1 MGDPEATS
9 DESKAVA
16 PVERTICPAASL
28 APAAAYAAAEKANA
42 TRLAY
47 RSDWQDFVRFCDAR
61 ELAALPA
68 TAAILATYIAA
79 LADKGRKYSTI
90 RRRVAAI
97 AYAHRLK
104 GFEPPDQA
112 EFVKR
117 VLRGIRN
124 TIGVAVVRKAP
135 AVAKT
140 IAAMLRKL
148 PDTIIGKRDRA
159 LLLIGFAAARRRS
172 ELVALD
178 VADLEFVD
186 AGVIVHVRRSK
197 TDQEGRGEIVA
208 VPHGKRLQPVAA
220 LREWLA
226 AAGIT
231 SGPVFRPIGKG
242 GRVLSSRLSGRSVAD
257 IIKRHAAAAKLDPAI
272 FSGHSLRAGFVTQAL
287 ADGADPFAVMNIT
300 LHRDISTLR
309 DYDRRAKAFKNHA
322 GGKFL

>member
-1 MGDPEATS
+1 MTPPDS
-9 DESKAVA
+9 DETVKA
-16 PVERTICPAASL
+16 
-28 APAAAYAAAEKANA
+28 
-42 TRLAY
+42 
-47 RSDWQDFVRFCDAR
+47 
-61 ELAALPA
+61 
-68 TAAILATYIAA
+68 
-79 LADKGRKYSTI
+79 
-90 RRRVAAI
+90 
-97 AYAHRLK
+97 
-104 GFEPPDQA
+104 
-112 EFVKR
+112 

-124 TIGVAVVRKAP
+124 TIGVAVNRKAP
-135 AVAKT
+135 ATVKP

-148 PDTIIGKRDRA
+148 PDTIAGKRDRA

-231 SGPVFRPIGKG
+231 EGPVFRPIGKG
-242 GRVLSSRLSGRSVAD
+242 SRVLPQRLTDRSVAL

-287 ADGADPFAVMNIT
+287 TDGADPFRVMDIT
-300 LHRDISTLR
+300 LHRDINTLR
-309 DYDRRAKAFKNHA
+309 VYDRRIKAFKDHA
-322 GGKFL
+322 GGSFL

>member
-1 MGDPEATS
+1 MADL
-9 DESKAVA
+9 
-16 PVERTICPAASL
+16 PALASSPSPP
-28 APAAAYAAAEKANA
+28 APAITDELRSARDYAAAEKSDA

-47 RSDWQDFVRFCDAR
+47 GRDWQDFVGFCDAR
-61 ELAALPA
+61 GVALALPA
-68 TAAILATYIAA
+68 DGATLAAYVAS
-79 LADKGRKYSTI
+79 LADRGRKWSTI

-104 GFEPPDQA
+104 GLTPPDQA
-112 EFVKR
+112 ESVKA

-124 TIGVAVVRKAP
+124 SIGVAVVRKAP

-140 IAAMLRKL
+140 IAAMLKKL
-148 PDTIIGKRDRA
+148 PDTITGKRDRA
-159 LLLIGFAAARRRS
+159 LLLLGFAAARRRS

-178 VADLEFVD
+178 VPDLEFVD
-186 AGVIVHVRRSK
+186 LGVIVHVRRSK

-208 VPHGKRLQPVAA
+208 VPNGKRLQPVKA

-231 SGPVFRPIGKG
+231 EGPVFRPINKG
-242 GRVLSSRLSGRSVAD
+242 GRVLPRRLTDRSVAL
-257 IIKRHAAAAKLDPAI
+257 IIKRHAAAAKLDPEI

-287 ADGADPFAVMNIT
+287 EDDVDTFRIMGIT
-300 LHRDISTLR
+300 LHRDINTLR

-322 GGKFL
+322 GSSFL